1 MCSIIGYS
9 GKKDAAP
16 ILVRSLGKMEYRG
29 YDSVGLATKNGNIID
44 VKKGVGKVSE
54 VSQYLHLDGMS
65 GTIGIGHTR
74 WATHGKVTKENA
86 HPHYSNSGKIAIVHN
101 GIIENFQEL
110 KDQLVLDG
118 FTFQSDT
125 DSEIIANL
133 IHQKYQL
140 PNY

>member
-54 VSQYLHLDGMS
+54 VSQNLHLDGMS

-86 HPHYSNSGKIAIVHN
+86 HPHYSLS
-101 GIIENFQEL
+101 
-110 KDQLVLDG
+110 
-118 FTFQSDT
+118 
-125 DSEIIANL
+125 L
-133 IHQKYQL
+133 IHI
-140 PNY
+140 